1 MGDKGGKMGDMGA
14 ENLQSSQNSAVGTD
28 IEGVQ
33 AAGRAQYSD
42 RVCEALAISKRG
54 CDELLVE
61 SEWLSKLVRSEA
73 SGQPLR
79 IKLGLDPTAPDLHLG
94 HTVVLNKMRQLQDL
108 GHTVIFLIGDFTA
121 MIGDPSGRNATRPPL
136 TREQIEQNAKTY
148 FEQAAL
154 VLDRD
159 KTEIRYN
166 SEWSDPLG
174 ARGMIQL
181 AAKYTVARML
191 ERDDFTKRFRS
202 GVPISV
208 HELLY
213 PLMQGYDSVAL
224 KSDIELGGT
233 DQKFNLLVGRELQRE
248 YGQEP
253 QCILTMPL
261 LEGLDGVEKM
271 SKSKNNYIGI
281 TEPAGEMFGKLMSIS
296 DDLMWKYF
304 ELLSFRPMADVEA
317 LRAECAAG
325 RNPRDAKVML
335 GQEIVT
341 RFHSKAAAD
350 QALADF
356 EARFRQG
363 ALPDDMPEISLSGAP
378 LGIAQLLKQA
388 GLVASSSEAMRNI
401 EQGGVKIDGERI
413 EDKGLKLEPGSYVVQ
428 VGKRRFARVTLG

>member
-1 MGDKGGKMGDMGA
+1 MNVEKSPTSD
-14 ENLQSSQNSAVGTD
+14 AVRHAMAVT
-28 IEGVQ
+28 
-33 AAGRAQYSD
+33 
-42 RVCEALAISKRG
+42 LRG

-61 SEWLSKLVRSEA
+61 SDWLAKLARSEA
-73 SGQPLR
+73 TGQPLR

-136 TREQIEQNAKTY
+136 TREQIERNATTY
-148 FEQAAL
+148 FDQASL
-154 VLDRD
+154 VLDRE

-174 ARGMIQL
+174 ARGMIEL
-181 AAKYTVARML
+181 AAKYTLARMM
-191 ERDDFTKRFRS
+191 ERDDFTKRFK
-202 GVPISV
+202 GGLPISV

-224 KSDIELGGT
+224 RSDIELGGT

-271 SKSKNNYIGI
+271 SKSKGNYVGI

-296 DDLMWKYF
+296 DVLMWRYF
-304 ELLSFRPMADVEA
+304 ELLSFRPMAEIER
-317 LRAECAAG
+317 LRAECEAG

-335 GQEIVT
+335 AQEMVE
-341 RFHSKAAAD
+341 RFHSRKAAE

-363 ALPDDMPEISLSGAP
+363 ALPEDMPEVVLSGAP

-388 GLVASSSEAMRNI
+388 GLVPSASEATRNI
-401 EQGGVKIDGERI
+401 EQGGVRIDGARV
-413 EDKGLKLEPGSYVVQ
+413 EDKALKLQAGAYVVQ